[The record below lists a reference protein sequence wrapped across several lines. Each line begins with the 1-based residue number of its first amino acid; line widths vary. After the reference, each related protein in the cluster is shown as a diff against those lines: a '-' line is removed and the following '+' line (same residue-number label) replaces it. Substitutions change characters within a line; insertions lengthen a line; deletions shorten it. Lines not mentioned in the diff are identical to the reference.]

1 MDEDQKL
8 NQGTENEGEENKA
21 PAKKTKFA
29 IRNPFYRKEVE
40 ASAPADAEDKG
51 NETNEKSS
59 KRSFKERLSDF
70 GKGVGTTLLVLGIG
84 AVAYAKHEQ
93 AKETRVDVSSD
104 DDDSEENR
112 ILPPPSDEDE
122 EEEESKEKESETE

>member
-1 MDEDQKL
+1 MDDQKL
-8 NQGTENEGEENKA
+8 NQEPENEGEGNKA

-51 NETNEKSS
+51 NETNEKPS

-84 AVAYAKHEQ
+84 AIAYAKHEQ
-93 AKETRVDVSSD
+93 AKEAQYVDVSEG

-112 ILPPPSDEDE
+112 ILPPPSDDDE
-122 EEEESKEKESETE
+122 EEEESKEKESE